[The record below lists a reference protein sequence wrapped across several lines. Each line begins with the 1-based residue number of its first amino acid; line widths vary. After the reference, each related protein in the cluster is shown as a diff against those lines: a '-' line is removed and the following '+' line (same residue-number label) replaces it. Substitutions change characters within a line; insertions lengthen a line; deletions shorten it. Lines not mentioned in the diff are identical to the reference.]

1 MANTYT
7 QIHIQIVIA
16 VKRREYL
23 IRDSLREELCKYLT
37 GIIHNNGHK
46 LLAINGMPDHLHI
59 LFGMRPNQALSELMR
74 VLKANSAK
82 WINDKGVIPGK
93 FEWQEG
99 YGGFSYEKSFL
110 PQIVAYIMNQKE
122 HHRVK
127 TFMEEYLDL
136 LREFE
141 ISFDEKYLFH
151 VPQ

>member
-7 QIHIQIVIA
+7 QIHIQVVIA

-23 IRDSLREELCKYLT
+23 IRDSLKEELCKYFT

-46 LLAINGMPDHLHI
+46 VLAINGMPDHLHI
-59 LFGMRPNQALSELMR
+59 LFGMRPNQALSELIR

-99 YGGFSYEKSFL
+99 YGGFSYEKSLL

-136 LREFE
+136 LKEFE
-141 ISFDEKYLFH
+141 ILFDEKYLFH